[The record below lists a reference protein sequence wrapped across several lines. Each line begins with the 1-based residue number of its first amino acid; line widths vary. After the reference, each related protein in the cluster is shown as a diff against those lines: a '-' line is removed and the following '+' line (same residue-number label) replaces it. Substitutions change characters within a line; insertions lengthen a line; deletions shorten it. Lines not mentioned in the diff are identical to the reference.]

1 MPAIAKLTSLSLL
14 AVVMAVGTAASA
26 ASPGASASANC
37 KPSLFSP
44 PAAPG
49 YANTTWPTE
58 HADAWRTHAAPTGL
72 SRNVRRLRLKTAT
85 ATLPPVP
92 VWGYVG
98 KGDNVYLMGGAP
110 YLLDMY
116 TELMQ
121 GAPPSRIN
129 ALGILSKK
137 YAASMTPYVA
147 RINIKTMRVSVLSL
161 PKGTSAN
168 YTGGALVHAN
178 GYLYTVARSVLYK
191 INPSSFKIVASKLL
205 PLAPDSSGEP
215 NQQTAYNGI
224 VATQNGDLILKG
236 WASTGGGDLPPGIL
250 LRINPSNLATKAEV
264 VTTSVSS
271 PRMAIATEDGNEYL
285 YVPNTTQSVRF
296 LLEPTAFTL
305 DSAWSTTYLIP
316 NSGVTTAS
324 SDVFV
329 GAGVVFAN
337 NTDLTATAPMSVF
350 AQGAADGSQLQSTQ
364 AFTSTG
370 PAWNFFMMAADPYK
384 SGVAAMLDQN
394 SGHVSGFSTCAGGK
408 SIEKLWENDSIKA
421 SAGVAINYKAGQ
433 LYTDDRTCKGK
444 KCKLY
449 LVVLDLR
456 TGRELARTAV
466 AGTKPSMGQIFI
478 GPDAVYYV
486 ASDTRDAHGYVTRV
500 TTSRRS
506 AVTG

>member
-14 AVVMAVGTAASA
+14 AAILAAGTAASA

-44 PAAPG
+44 PASPG

-58 HADAWRTHAAPTGL
+58 HRDAWRTHAAPTGL
-72 SRNVRRLRLKTAT
+72 SRDVGRLRLHTAI

-92 VWGYVG
+92 NWGYVG
-98 KGDNVYLMGGAP
+98 AGDNVYVLGGAP
-110 YLLDMY
+110 YLLD
-116 TELMQ
+116 TFTALMQ
-121 GAPPSRIN
+121 GAPPSRVY
-129 ALGILSKK
+129 ALVALSKL
-137 YAASMTPYVA
+137 YARSMTPYIA
-147 RINIKTMRVSVLSL
+147 RINTKTMRVSVLSL

-191 INPSSFKIVASKLL
+191 IDPSSFKIVASKLL
-205 PLAPDSSGEP
+205 PLAPDSSGAP

-224 VATQNGDLILKG
+224 VATSSGDLILKG

-250 LRINPSNLATKAEV
+250 LRVNPADLTTKAESI
-264 VTTSVSS
+264 TADVSAA
-271 PRMAIATEDGNEYL
+271 RMAIVNEGGKEYL
-285 YVPNTTQSVRF
+285 YLPNTTQSVRF
-296 LLEPTAFTL
+296 LLGSSSFTV
-305 DSAWSTTYLIP
+305 DTAWSATYLLP
-316 NSGVTTAS
+316 GTGDTTAS
-324 SDVFV
+324 SDIFV

-337 NTDLTATAPMSVF
+337 NTDFTATAPMSVF
-350 AQGAADGSQLQSTQ
+350 AQGSAVGAPIQRSQ
-364 AFTSTG
+364 AFTSNG
-370 PAWNFFMMAADPYK
+370 ADWNFFMMAADPFK
-384 SGVAAMLDQN
+384 SGMAAVLGQN
-394 SGHVSGFSTCAGGK
+394 SGHLSGFLTCAGGQSVK
-408 SIEKLWENDSIKA
+408 KVWENNSIKA
-421 SAGVAINYKAGQ
+421 SAGIAINYKAGQ